1 MGAITFD
8 LMEEDNTMTEP
19 VAIELKAHVPARDFE
34 VSKQFYQDIGFT
46 LCWSNGGLAL
56 LHYGPHGEHGLPAFL
71 LQDHYVKEFAEN
83 LQMHL
88 LVKDV
93 DAWWAQIQAKQ
104 IPARYA
110 VLAEPPE
117 DREWKMRDFILFDP
131 AGVLW
136 RVAQDIE

>member
-1 MGAITFD
+1 MSE
-8 LMEEDNTMTEP
+8 L
-19 VAIELKAHVPARDFE
+19 VVIELKAQLPARDFE

-46 LCWSNGGLAL
+46 LCWNNGGLAL
-56 LHYGPHGEHGLPAFL
+56 LHYGSHGVQGLPSFL
-71 LQDHYVKEFAEN
+71 LQDHYVKELAEN

-104 IPARYA
+104 IPKKYS
-110 VLAEPPE
+110 VLADAPV
-117 DREWKMRDFILFDP
+117 DRDWKMRDFILFDP

-136 RVAQDIE
+136 RVAQDLE